1 MQIIF
6 TERFKKKFNKLPKK
20 IQDQFEKRLEIFV
33 CDSLNPILKIHPLHG
48 NLAGLRAF
56 SVNGDYRVVY
66 RLISKDTAKLV
77 DIGTHSQ
84 VY

>member
-6 TERFKKKFNKLPKK
+6 TERFKKKFNELPKK
-20 IQDQFEKRLEIFV
+20 VQTQFEKRLEIFV
-33 CDSLNPILKIHPLHG
+33 SDSLNPILKIHPLHG
-48 NLAGLRAF
+48 NLVGLRAF
-56 SVNGDYRVVY
+56 SVNGDFRVVY
-66 RLISKDTAKLV
+66 RLVSQDVVKLV